1 MQKATRPSGLL
12 LASGNCSFTLFNL
25 LLASQ
30 ILAAPA
36 PPRLEAVLR
45 PVKLAIAATAR
56 PVGDGATA
64 EVAVSLRDAEN
75 KPIIAPRDLTVQIEA
90 REFSGVQRLS
100 TAIQAGSESGRCS
113 FPLHEG
119 GIIEFW
125 ASHAELR
132 PDTAFVKVKPFER
145 SASQS
150 APGFASHS
158 SSRIPDTHLGQE
170 VSKVGQTARDIGD
183 TTRSVQ
189 DTIHQL
195 RSFFGSITPGSEQPA
210 FLAGSQGRRY
220 LSDGLDAAII
230 QVFLGQ
236 PVSKKT
242 EIQLLSSGGKLD
254 PANVTIDAGKDTGQT
269 RLTSDRTGLIEVT
282 FAKALPKIK
291 LPPTNT
297 LSFSFMPPIVRLN
310 VRASPPQI
318 TLLETA
324 ELLVQLQDAHGKAVA
339 TDEPR
344 PISAAIITGH
354 AEIQAETHVIPAG
367 EFETRIP
374 FRPTRCGVVGV
385 KAFADNLPAE
395 LGEVRVSLPVMLLSL
410 SAAGGSLGGLLAAFH
425 AGLPAAVNNGP
436 LRRRLKHLPWWRMS
450 VGLVTGFVLYW
461 AFIFLSLGALPKA
474 VLLNP
479 FTALVSSLLG
489 GWLGLNV
496 FSLVLKHLHLLKTE
510 GPLSGAG
517 PGRPARA

>member
-1 MQKATRPSGLL
+1 MRAKCRMQQLL
-12 LASGNCSFTLFNL
+12 TL
-25 LLASQ
+25 SQ
-30 ILAAPA
+30 
-36 PPRLEAVLR
+36 
-45 PVKLAIAATAR
+45 
-56 PVGDGATA
+56 
-64 EVAVSLRDAEN
+64 VS
-75 KPIIAPRDLTVQIEA
+75 
-90 REFSGVQRLS
+90 
-100 TAIQAGSESGRCS
+100 
-113 FPLHEG
+113 
-119 GIIEFW
+119 
-125 ASHAELR
+125 
-132 PDTAFVKVKPFER
+132 
-145 SASQS
+145 
-150 APGFASHS
+150 
-158 SSRIPDTHLGQE
+158 
-170 VSKVGQTARDIGD
+170 
-183 TTRSVQ
+183 
-189 DTIHQL
+189 
-195 RSFFGSITPGSEQPA
+195 
-210 FLAGSQGRRY
+210 
-220 LSDGLDAAII
+220 
-230 QVFLGQ
+230 Q